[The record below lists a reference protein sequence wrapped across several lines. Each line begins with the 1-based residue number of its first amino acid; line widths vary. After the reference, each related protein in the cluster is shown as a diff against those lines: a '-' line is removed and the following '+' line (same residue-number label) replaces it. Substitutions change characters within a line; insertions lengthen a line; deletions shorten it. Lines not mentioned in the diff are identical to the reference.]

1 MNKDKFATIMA
12 QIIIC
17 TLITCGLASVICLT
31 AKLLS
36 LLF

>member
-1 MNKDKFATIMA
+1 MNKDKFTTIMA

>member
-1 MNKDKFATIMA
+1 MDKDKFATIVA
-12 QIIIC
+12 QVIVGTFVIC
-17 TLITCGLASVICLT
+17 GIAAIVCLT